1 MNFSDAIDA
10 KGRVNRHVGHVNLTI
25 FNDLHRIPFG
35 FANSFLI
42 EIQIKAAVNKNI
54 VFFIIILP
62 LWNSNYQQYSK
73 ILVNFK

>member
-42 EIQIKAAVNKNI
+42 EIQIKAAVNFLNNHI
-54 VFFIIILP
+54 NAGNQMLHVLDRPFF
-62 LWNSNYQQYSK
+62 
-73 ILVNFK
+73 